1 MCTRLLIC
9 ACACPLC
16 SAGETPL
23 YRAVRRGNAA
33 RTLALLQQGAGQA
46 HNHWPHWLGDHDLVR
61 VTHKH
66 LTPADTCLTHPR
78 CHVVDRSNDTGQRR
92 LATNPRGTN
101 HRSAHPF
108 TGGAQ
113 ITKSSSL
120 SVDDKC
126 RHKTHTHTH
135 VRAHTHTH
143 TLSLST
149 SPPLSDPSW
158 LLLLVARLQFGSDP
172 NTIVELTGN
181 SPLHEAAQIGD
192 EENAQILLD
201 FGADPTAKNKWVRW
215 PVLFVRV
222 FMYLFSCL
230 WKGASLGFE
239 SQKE

>member
-1 MCTRLLIC
+1 M
-9 ACACPLC
+9 
-16 SAGETPL
+16 
-23 YRAVRRGNAA
+23 
-33 RTLALLQQGAGQA
+33 
-46 HNHWPHWLGDHDLVR
+46 
-61 VTHKH
+61 
-66 LTPADTCLTHPR
+66 
-78 CHVVDRSNDTGQRR
+78 
-92 LATNPRGTN
+92 
-101 HRSAHPF
+101 
-108 TGGAQ
+108 
-113 ITKSSSL
+113 
-120 SVDDKC
+120 DDKC

-143 TLSLST
+143 TLSLSTSPPLSLSLDLST